1 VVIHDLEQVNDV
13 AVFVFVNLE
22 AQPVLLV
29 QSDAKLPGS
38 VAAEFFGLQAFDRVE
53 DAFVLGCGDDLH
65 DDQEPSVNTFGQNF
79 GPFAAEVQVLE
90 FAVFEGELH
99 SLSLDRILN
108 SVNFFQV
115 SGMLEPIEENGFW
128 VSPKC

>member
-1 VVIHDLEQVNDV
+1 VIVHDLEQVNDV

-22 AQPVLLV
+22 AQPVLFV
-29 QSDAKLPGS
+29 QSDAELSGT
-38 VAAEFFGLQAFDRVE
+38 VAAEFFGLQTFDRIE
-53 DAFVLGCGDDLH
+53 DAFVLGCCDDLH
-65 DDQEPSVNTFGQNF
+65 DDQEPSVNSFGQDF
-79 GPFAAEVQVLE
+79 GPFTAEVQILE

-99 SLSLDRILN
+99 GLSLGWILN

-115 SGMLEPIEENGFW
+115 SGVLEPIEENGFW